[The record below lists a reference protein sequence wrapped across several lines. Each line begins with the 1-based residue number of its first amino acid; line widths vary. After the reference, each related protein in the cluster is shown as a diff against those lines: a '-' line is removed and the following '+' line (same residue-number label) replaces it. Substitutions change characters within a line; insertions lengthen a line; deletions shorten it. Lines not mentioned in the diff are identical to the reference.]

1 MDEGEGGT
9 DVGAPLILWVCTWVS
24 GRPDGTCGG
33 AAKLGGR
40 DGGGED

>member
-1 MDEGEGGT
+1 MK
-9 DVGAPLILWVCTWVS
+9 VKGALMLLLWVCTWVS

-33 AAKLGGR
+33 AAKSGGR